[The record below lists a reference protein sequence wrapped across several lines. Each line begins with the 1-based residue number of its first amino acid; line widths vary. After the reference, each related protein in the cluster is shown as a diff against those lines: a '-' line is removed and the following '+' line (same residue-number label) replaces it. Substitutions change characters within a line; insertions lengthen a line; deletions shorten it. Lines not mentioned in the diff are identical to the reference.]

1 MKGFLQILASFIMIL
16 SAVMLSAC
24 SAEGLPTPV
33 PEIPVDAVFKEY
45 YASLGGR
52 SNLGLIT
59 HPAFDLEELN
69 KKCQYTSNALMC
81 LNLFETDPTRRFSLY
96 PIGATLNLHDEPD
109 APNGAADGQRVV
121 NGYILYPTF
130 AQLYDGLKGEQ
141 TAGRALTRAR
151 YNYLQRRIEQYFENI
166 GFFQSLDDPSGR
178 VCLLAYGT
186 YACRE
191 SCQIPPADP
200 CLGIIDPNQQQVEQP
215 FLEGL
220 VNNNLLTVGQPLS
233 QAYPGEDS
241 LTRQVYEAAV
251 VYSPSGSGADIR
263 LLPLPVM
270 LGLAVDEPQAP
281 TGTSTSQYIF
291 YPTRNELGYYV
302 LVDFDQFIQTHG
314 GAVFSGA
321 PISNVQPLDRGV
333 MRQCF
338 ENYCL
343 EYTPAASIYMRVH
356 MVALGI
362 QYLQTNPLDSSLMT
376 APLYSAETIDLQ
388 ASAERSSLNKNDPQT
403 FRVQISD
410 RQKGTPLVGVTAS
423 LRLVLPDTTEMYLE
437 FPPADAH
444 GQAELTIDPLPNM
457 ENGGIV
463 PYHVC
468 LNLSSPQPICSSKS
482 YMVWNYR

>member
-1 MKGFLQILASFIMIL
+1 MKGFLQILAWFVIL
-16 SAVMLSAC
+16 ISMVTLSAC
-24 SAEGLPTPV
+24 GAEGLPTPV

-52 SNLGLIT
+52 SNLGPIGC
-59 HPAFDLEELN
+59 PAFDLAEQN
-69 KKCQYTSNALMC
+69 KKCQYTSNTLMC
-81 LNLFETDPTRRFSLY
+81 LNLFETDPARRFSLY
-96 PIGATLNLHDEPD
+96 PIGASLNLRDEPD

-121 NGYILYPTF
+121 DGFTLYPAFVTK
-130 AQLYDGLKGEQ
+130 YDSLNGEQ

-166 GFFQSLDDPSGR
+166 GFFQSLDDPNGR

-191 SCQIPPADP
+191 SCQVPPADP

-220 VNNNLLTVGQPLS
+220 VNNKLLAIGQPLS
-233 QAYPGEDS
+233 RAYPAEDG

-270 LGLAVDEPQAP
+270 LGLGGDEPQAP

-302 LVDFDQFIQTHG
+302 LVDFDRFIQEHG
-314 GAVFSGA
+314 GPGYSGA
-321 PISNVQPLDRGV
+321 PISNVQALERSG

-343 EYTPAASIYMRVH
+343 EYTPAATADMRVH
-356 MVALGI
+356 MTALGI
-362 QYLQTNPLDSSLMT
+362 QYLQTNPLDSGLVI
-376 APLYSAETIDLQ
+376 APLYSAETISLQ
-388 ASAERSSLNKNDPQT
+388 ADAALRSLNKNDPQT
-403 FRVQISD
+403 FSIQVSD

-423 LRLVLPDTTEMYLE
+423 LRLVLPDTTEIELP
-437 FPPADAH
+437 FPPTDAG

-468 LNLSSPQPICSSKS
+468 LNLSSPQPICVSES